1 MGDLT
6 LDEELF
12 LISRD
17 PVSGRD
23 RSSVGIDVPLA
34 GAVLITLA
42 VAAAITLQDGRVVP
56 HRYAELPRPHLQDAL
71 AQLAS
76 SDRPRKPGHW
86 LDRLPRR
93 LALQET
99 IGVALAERGIVA
111 DERGSFLGVTVK
123 RFPDVGPEPRAELEA
138 RLTAALTGRDPDPD
152 PRTRLL
158 AGLLGPADLVK
169 KLVERPER
177 RAAGKR
183 AKAFTEEAP
192 LGGEVAEVVAA
203 AQQAVMTAVL
213 VSVAASSASSGGGD
227 GGGGGS

>member
-1 MGDLT
+1 MADLT

-42 VAAAITLQDGRVVP
+42 VAAAITLEDGRVVP
-56 HRYAELPRPHLQDAL
+56 HHYAELPRPHLQDAL
-71 AQLAS
+71 AQLAAA
-76 SDRPRKPGHW
+76 DRPRRPGYW
-86 LDRLPRR
+86 LTRLPRR
-93 LALQET
+93 LSLQET
-99 IGVALAERGIVA
+99 IGVALADRGIVA
-111 DERGSFLGVTVK
+111 DERGSVLGVTVK

-138 RLTAALTGRDPDPD
+138 RLAAALTGREPDPG

-158 AGLLGPADLVK
+158 AGLLGPADLVR

-183 AKAFTEEAP
+183 ATAFTEDAP
-192 LGGEVAEVVAA
+192 LGGDVAEVVAA
-203 AQQAVMTAVL
+203 AQQAVMAAVL
-213 VSVAASSASSGGGD
+213 VSVAASSASGAGD
-227 GGGGGS
+227 PGS

>member
-42 VAAAITLQDGRVVP
+42 VAAAITLEDGRVVP
-56 HRYAELPRPHLQDAL
+56 HRYASLPRPHLQDAL
-71 AQLAS
+71 ALLAG

-86 LDRLPRR
+86 LNRLPRR

-99 IGVALAERGIVA
+99 MGVALAERGILL
-111 DERGSFLGVTVK
+111 DERSTVLGITVK
-123 RFPDVGPEPRAELEA
+123 RFPDAGPEPRGELEA
-138 RLTAALTGRDPDPD
+138 RLRAALTGADPDPD

-177 RAAGKR
+177 RAARKR
-183 AKAFTEEAP
+183 ARAFTEEAP

-203 AQQAVMTAVL
+203 AQQAVMIAVL
-213 VSVAASSASSGGGD
+213 ASVAASSGGD
-227 GGGGGS
+227 GGGGGSS

>member
-17 PVSGRD
+17 PASGRD

-42 VAAAITLQDGRVVP
+42 VAAAITLEDGRVVP
-56 HRYAELPRPHLQDAL
+56 HKYATLPRPHLQDAL
-71 AQLAS
+71 GLLAA
-76 SDRPRKPGHW
+76 SDRPRKPRHW
-86 LDRLPRR
+86 LNRLPRK

-99 IGVALAERGIVA
+99 MGVALAERGIVL
-111 DERGSFLGVTVK
+111 DERGSFVGVTVK
-123 RFPDVGPEPRAELEA
+123 RFPDAGPEPRSELEA
-138 RLTAALTGRDPDPD
+138 RLAAALTGAEPDPD

-169 KLVERPER
+169 KLVPRPER

-192 LGGEVAEVVAA
+192 LGGDVAEVVAA
-203 AQQAVMTAVL
+203 AQQAVMIAVMASVT
-213 VSVAASSASSGGGD
+213 VSSSGAD
-227 GGGGGS
+227 GGGGGSY

>member
-12 LISRD
+12 LLSRD
-17 PVSGRD
+17 PASGRD
-23 RSSVGIDVPLA
+23 RSTVGIDVPLA

-42 VAAAITLQDGRVVP
+42 VAAAITLEDGRVVA
-56 HRYAELPRPHLQDAL
+56 HRYATLPRPHLQDAL
-71 AQLAS
+71 GLLAAEG
-76 SDRPRKPGHW
+76 RPRKPGHW
-86 LDRLPRR
+86 LNRLPRR

-99 IGVALAERGIVA
+99 IGVELAGRGILR
-111 DERGSFLGVTVK
+111 DGRSRFLGVTVK
-123 RFPDVGPEPRAELEA
+123 RFPDAGPQPRAELEA
-138 RLTAALTGRDPDPD
+138 RVTAALTGAHPDPD

-158 AGLLGPADLVK
+158 AGLLGPADLVR

-177 RAAGKR
+177 RAARKR

-192 LGGEVAEVVAA
+192 LGGDVAEVVAA
-203 AQQAVMTAVL
+203 AQQAVMVAVL
-213 VSVAASSASSGGGD
+213 ASVAASSASSGGD